1 MEYSERKGKGN
12 SFKYLKLNDLICQ
25 ELTIMVEI
33 VFHFSLIFFPGL
45 YLFSYLHKI
54 G

>member
-1 MEYSERKGKGN
+1 MEYSKRKGKGN
-12 SFKYLKLNDLICQ
+12 SFKYLKLDDLICQ

-33 VFHFSLIFFPGL
+33 VSHFSIISFPGL
-45 YLFSYLHKI
+45 HLLPHLHRV